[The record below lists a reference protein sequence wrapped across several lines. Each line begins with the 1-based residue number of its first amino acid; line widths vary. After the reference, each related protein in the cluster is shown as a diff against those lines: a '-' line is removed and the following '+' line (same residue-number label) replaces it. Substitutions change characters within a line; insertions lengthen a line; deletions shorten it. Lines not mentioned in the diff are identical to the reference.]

1 MSPTRVLTKTK
12 IAPYLRPQLHS
23 KEVKLMYLR
32 VIQTTSPS
40 KMMRE
45 MLVAYYQTNYIPWVL
60 SQGCLSGRFVNVDE
74 NKGMLILTFPD
85 KETALKVMELR
96 KEDRAEIK
104 KSHKLSRME
113 GKTAFFMEG

>member
-23 KEVKLMYLR
+23 KEVEPMYLR

-74 NKGMLILTFPD
+74 NKGMLIMTYSD
-85 KETALKVMELR
+85 EEAAMKVQGLR
-96 KEDRAEIK
+96 DEDRQEIRK
-104 KSHKLSRME
+104 NHKLSRME
-113 GKTAFFMEG
+113 GGTVFFLEK

>member
-1 MSPTRVLTKTK
+1 MN
-12 IAPYLRPQLHS
+12 I
-23 KEVKLMYLR
+23 
-32 VIQTTSPS
+32 
-40 KMMRE
+40 
-45 MLVAYYQTNYIPWVL
+45 
-60 SQGCLSGRFVNVDE
+60 GE

>member
-1 MSPTRVLTKTK
+1 
-12 IAPYLRPQLHS
+12 
-23 KEVKLMYLR
+23 
-32 VIQTTSPS
+32 
-40 KMMRE
+40 MRE

-96 KEDRAEIK
+96 KEDRQEIK
-104 KSHKLSRME
+104 KNHKLSRME
-113 GKTAFFMEG
+113 GETVLLIEK

>member
-1 MSPTRVLTKTK
+1 
-12 IAPYLRPQLHS
+12 
-23 KEVKLMYLR
+23 MYLR

-40 KMMRE
+40 SMMRD
-45 MLVAYYQTNYIPWVL
+45 MLVAYLQTNFVPWAL
-60 SQGCLSGRFVNVDE
+60 TQGALSGRFVNIGE

>member
-1 MSPTRVLTKTK
+1 M
-12 IAPYLRPQLHS
+12 
-23 KEVKLMYLR
+23 
-32 VIQTTSPS
+32 
-40 KMMRE
+40 
-45 MLVAYYQTNYIPWVL
+45 L